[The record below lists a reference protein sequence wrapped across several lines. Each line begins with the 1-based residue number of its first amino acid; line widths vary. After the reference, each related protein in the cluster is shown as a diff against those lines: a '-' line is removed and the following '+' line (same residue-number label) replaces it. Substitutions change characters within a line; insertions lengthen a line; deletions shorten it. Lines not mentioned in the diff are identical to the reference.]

1 VSLPPTSEWVT
12 IARLG
17 RARGNRGELTAASL
31 TSKPE
36 RFQQLRE
43 VFLFREDLPVAGG
56 RLQVESVWEHGR
68 EWIFK
73 FRGVDTISQ
82 AEALERADVRIP
94 AAERLPVAEDEHYVS
109 DLLGCEVR
117 DRATGELLGTVTGWQ
132 DAGGAGLLEV
142 GEGEEP
148 LLIPFARSLCVEIN
162 TVAKRIVVNLPEGLK
177 DLNRP

>member
-1 VSLPPTSEWVT
+1 MSLPEDSQWVT

-17 RARGNRGELTAASL
+17 RAWGNRGELAAIAL

-43 VFLFREDLPVAGG
+43 VFLFRDEAPVGSGG
-56 RLQVESVWEHGR
+56 MAVEKVWERGR
-68 EWIFK
+68 GWVFK

-82 AEALERADVRIP
+82 AELLERAEVRIP
-94 AAERLPVAEDEHYVS
+94 KTDRLPVEQGEHYVS
-109 DLLGCEVR
+109 DLMGCEVR

-132 DAGGAGLLEV
+132 DAGGSGLLEV
-142 GEGEEP
+142 GNADDP
-148 LLIPFARSLCVEIN
+148 LLIPFARSLCVEID
-162 TVAKRIVVNLPEGLK
+162 TVAKRIVVNVPEGLK